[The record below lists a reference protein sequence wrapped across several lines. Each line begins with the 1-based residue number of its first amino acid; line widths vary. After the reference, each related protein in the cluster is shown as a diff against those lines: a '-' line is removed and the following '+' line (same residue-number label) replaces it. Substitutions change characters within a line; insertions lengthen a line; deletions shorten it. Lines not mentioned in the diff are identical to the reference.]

1 MARGL
6 SQARLAEIIGTSQP
20 QIDRLEKGERRLSVE
35 WLEKISTALDVYIGS
50 LIQVSD
56 PDENKI
62 QPFNDMTGKSIDIE
76 VRKAI
81 QSASSMEFDIIKDVE
96 ISVNCP
102 PGLMKIYNNHEPDIK
117 KNVLAFRVP
126 NDSLHPRWK
135 HSEIAYL
142 SIDTDLKNKSN
153 EEFINENQ
161 TGHYAVKLKEGSYIL
176 TRILGKNG
184 KKFRLYYFD
193 SRVGQ
198 KEFFIKDDDINS
210 IYKIF
215 EWEEL
220 LYGWKMETLY
230 YRIADL
236 VRSKN
241 TK

>member
-56 PDENKI
+56 PDENQI
-62 QPFNDMTGKSIDIE
+62 QSFNDIAGKSINIE

-81 QSASSMEFDIIKDVE
+81 QSASSMEFDIINDVAV
-96 ISVNCP
+96 SVNCP
-102 PGLMKIYNNHEPDIK
+102 PGLMKIYNNSETNIK
-117 KNVLAFRVP
+117 KNVVAFRIP

-135 HSEIAYL
+135 RSEIAYL
-142 SIDTDLKNKSN
+142 SINNDLKNRSN
-153 EEFINENQ
+153 EEFINENE
-161 TGHYAVKLKEGSYIL
+161 TGHYAIKLEEGSYIL
-176 TRILGKNG
+176 TKILGKNG
-184 KKFRLYYFD
+184 KKFRLYYLD
-193 SRVGQ
+193 SRSGQ
-198 KEFFIKDDDINS
+198 KEFFIKEEDVNS

-236 VRSKN
+236 VGSKN